1 MSRRVAVHHF
11 VENETTRT
19 YGVGNRTSDLLR
31 VNYWHDV
38 PADTEFPRSL
48 MRMDLFTRFYL
59 EKAKPCEFYLQVWWL
74 DHPRETE
81 LEIAHS
87 GPFRVDFQRDESV
100 RDVVFHLHMITLQ
113 GVGRHR
119 VELLRERRSGWQ
131 TGDLVVIA
139 STNFLV
145 ER

>member
-59 EKAKPCEFYLQVWWL
+59 EKAKPCEFLL
-74 DHPRETE
+74 
-81 LEIAHS
+81 A
-87 GPFRVDFQRDESV
+87 G
-100 RDVVFHLHMITLQ
+100 VVAGSSARN
-113 GVGRHR
+113 GVGNCSFRTVSR
-119 VELLRERRSGWQ
+119 GFPTR
-131 TGDLVVIA
+131 
-139 STNFLV
+139 
-145 ER
+145 